1 MPIQFQC
8 QTCRRVIRTPDGTAG
23 KRAECPHCGELTP
36 VPAQSEGSAT
46 APKRMPQS
54 SVPRAGPTATGDER
68 QAIEFPCP
76 KCTSPVRTPASA
88 VGKRG
93 KCPSCEA
100 VFQIPQP
107 SQSHSAGQAEPTQ
120 VSVGA
125 RHREQ
130 AAAEPTSIEFAC
142 PACGKSVRTPA
153 AMAGKKGRCPKCGGV
168 MQIPPSCC

>member
-1 MPIQFQC
+1 MPIQFHC
-8 QTCRRVIRTPDGTAG
+8 QACRKLIRTPDRTAG
-23 KRAECPHCGELTP
+23 KRAECPYCGELMP
-36 VPAQSEGSAT
+36 IPAQSEGST
-46 APKRMPQS
+46 TVPGSTPQS
-54 SVPRAGPTATGDER
+54 AEGTDRPHGSGDER

-76 KCTSPVRTPASA
+76 NCTSPVRTPASA

-107 SQSHSAGQAEPTQ
+107 SQGHSAGQAEPTQ
-120 VSVGA
+120 ASVGA

-130 AAAEPTSIEFAC
+130 DAAEPASIEFAC

-153 AMAGKKGRCPKCGGV
+153 TAVGKKGRCPKCGGV
-168 MQIPPSCC
+168 MQIPPF